1 MAQGPGG
8 VQVGAHEG
16 QRFSLSL
23 FALPQPR
30 SVLGQTGQVKAP
42 QPLHRHNLA
51 LSQLRLGQPDGVA
64 LHGLSRPVQVGE
76 GGAAVGAA
84 GGLGVVAA
92 VGDVGVLALAVF
104 AHGERP
110 HGGALPVIG
119 HALDNGEPGPAV
131 GAVEKGVAVPSVL
144 GVSHLPQTVLT
155 DAHVRAHL
163 GVRGRLAHTG
173 QDVKSRLSRGGNG
186 NGADPANAGQH
197 RGLLLQKRHKL
208 GHLVWLPLQLQL
220 RPLGG
225 VADEAG
231 QAQLGGEAVDGG
243 AKPHPL
249 HQPLH
254 LQANAGALSHRLVRL
269 LPWQLWRPL
278 PWPSTRRSAPGS
290 AWGAAPS

>member
-1 MAQGPGG
+1 M
-8 VQVGAHEG
+8 
-16 QRFSLSL
+16 
-23 FALPQPR
+23 
-30 SVLGQTGQVKAP
+30 
-42 QPLHRHNLA
+42 
-51 LSQLRLGQPDGVA
+51 
-64 LHGLSRPVQVGE
+64 
-76 GGAAVGAA
+76 GAA

-92 VGDVGVLALAVF
+92 VGDVGVLAMAVF

-110 HGGALPVIG
+110 HGGALPVVG
-119 HALDNGEPGPAV
+119 HALDNGEPRPAV

-163 GVRGRLAHTG
+163 GVRERLPHAG
-173 QDVKSRLSRGGNG
+173 QDVKARLSRGGNG

-197 RGLLLQKRHKL
+197 RGLLLQKRHEL
-208 GHLVWLPLQLQL
+208 GYLVWLPLQLQL

-254 LQANAGALSHRLVRL
+254 LQANAGALSHRLSRL
-269 LPWQLWRPL
+269 LPWQLWRPR
-278 PWPSTRRSAPGS
+278 PWPSTRQSAPGS